1 MRFSQTKIIFV
12 ILFGLSLAC
21 TISTGN
27 GGEVIEG
34 SGNII
39 TESRD
44 LSGFTAVSLDGVG
57 RLEIDQT
64 GTDSVSITGDDNIL
78 PYITTRVRNGKLIIG
93 VEKNKTFTNIPDLVY
108 KITVASL
115 ESLDLNGAGEIV
127 VSNLDGE
134 TFKVNLDGGGKIIVS
149 GQVTRQE
156 VELNGLGIYDAE
168 DLISTQAVVNQNGAG
183 SAVVNVSDTLD
194 VTIDGV
200 GSVEYLGD
208 PTVTQELN
216 GLGTVHKR

>member
-1 MRFSQTKIIFV
+1 MRLSYTKIF
-12 ILFGLSLAC
+12 ILVLLGLSLAC
-21 TISTGN
+21 SITTGN

-39 TESRD
+39 TESRE
-44 LSGFTAVSLDGVG
+44 LSGFTSVALEGFG

-64 GTDSVSITGDDNIL
+64 GTESVTITADDNIL
-78 PYITTRVRNGKLIIG
+78 PYLTTTVRGQKLIIS
-93 VEKNKTFTNIPDLVY
+93 VKDNVTFTNVPELVY
-108 KITVASL
+108 NVTVQSL
-115 ESLDLNGAGEIV
+115 ENLELNGAGEIV
-127 VSNLDGE
+127 ITNLDGD
-134 TFKVNLDGGGKIIVS
+134 TFKVNLDGGGSITVS
-149 GQVTRQE
+149 GDVTRQE
-156 VELNGLGIYDAE
+156 VELNGLGIYDGEALVSRE
-168 DLISTQAVVNQNGAG
+168 AVVNQNGAG

-216 GLGTVHKR
+216 GLGSVTKR